1 MFMTDPIADMLS
13 RIRNA
18 LIANHNEVA
27 IPHSIIKSHI
37 ANVLK
42 EEGYITG
49 VESTESGIK
58 KFIKLQLKYSENRQS
73 VINEMKRIS
82 KPSRRVYVNKGQIPR
97 VKAGMGIT
105 ILSTSKGI
113 MTGTNARKIGV
124 GGEIICTVI

>member
-1 MFMTDPIADMLS
+1 MTDPIADMLA

-18 LIANHNEVA
+18 IIANHTEVE

-42 EEGYITG
+42 EEGYISEVG
-49 VESTESGIK
+49 NTENGIK
-58 KFIKLQLKYSENRQS
+58 KSLKLHLKYTENGQP
-73 VINEMKRIS
+73 VINELKRVS
-82 KPSRRVYVNKGQIPR
+82 KPSRRVYVNKHEIPR
-97 VKAGMGIT
+97 VKAGMGIS
-105 ILSTSKGI
+105 ILSTSKGV

>member
-1 MFMTDPIADMLS
+1 MTDPIADMLS

-18 LIANHNEVA
+18 IIANHEEVE

-42 EEGYITG
+42 DEGYVIE
-49 VESTESGIK
+49 VKNTESGVK
-58 KFIKLQLKYSENRQS
+58 KSLKLQLKYTDNGQP
-73 VINEMKRIS
+73 VINEIKRVS
-82 KPSRRVYVNKGQIPR
+82 KPSRRVYVNKNQIPR
-97 VKAGMGIT
+97 VKAGMGIS

>member
-1 MFMTDPIADMLS
+1 MFLKKK
-13 RIRNA
+13 
-18 LIANHNEVA
+18 A
-27 IPHSIIKSHI
+27 ILREWR
-37 ANVLK
+37 VLK
-42 EEGYITG
+42 
-49 VESTESGIK
+49 SGIK

-97 VKAGMGIT
+97 VKAGMGIS

-124 GGEIICTVI
+124 GGEILCTVI